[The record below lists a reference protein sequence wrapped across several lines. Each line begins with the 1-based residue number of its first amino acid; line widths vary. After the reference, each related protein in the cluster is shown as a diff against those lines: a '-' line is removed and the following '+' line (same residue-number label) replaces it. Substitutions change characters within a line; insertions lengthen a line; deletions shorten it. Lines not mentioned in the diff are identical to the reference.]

1 MIATFLFL
9 MPFCLFVGLTNK
21 VCVYAMSWGLISKWL
36 GAKGGIRM
44 DTNNSNGVVDNN
56 VQQNQNNGTDIQVPK
71 TFDEMLKESNYQSE
85 FDRKVQKSLD
95 TAKAKWE
102 AEMEA
107 KQSEAD
113 KLAKM
118 KEDERKD
125 YEIEKARKEKEEAI
139 AKLNAYELKEEAI
152 KIANAPETQVDVSL
166 LNLIDFRN
174 IRAEQV
180 EPTIK
185 NIKQVFDKA
194 VENEINKKL
203 KETTPKT
210 IVNQNNNGTK
220 KGIPNVF

>member
-1 MIATFLFL
+1 MA
-9 MPFCLFVGLTNK
+9 
-21 VCVYAMSWGLISKWL
+21 WD
-36 GAKGGIRM
+36 KGGIRM
-44 DTNNSNGVVDNN
+44 DTNNNAGVVDNN
-56 VQQNQNNGTDIQVPK
+56 NQQNQNTGADVQVPK

-85 FDRKVQKSLD
+85 FDKKVQKSLD

-102 AEMEA
+102 AEQLA

-125 YEIEKARKEKEEAI
+125 YEIEKTRKEKEEAE

-152 KIANAPETQVDVSL
+152 KMANAPETQVDVSL
-166 LNLIDFRN
+166 LNLIDFRS
-174 IRAEQV
+174 IKAEQV

-185 NIKQVFDKA
+185 NIKKVFDSA
-194 VENEINKKL
+194 VENEVNKRL

-210 IVNQNNNGTK
+210 IVNQNNSGTK
-220 KGIPNVF
+220 KSIPNVF

>member
-1 MIATFLFL
+1 
-9 MPFCLFVGLTNK
+9 
-21 VCVYAMSWGLISKWL
+21 
-36 GAKGGIRM
+36 M
-44 DTNNSNGVVDNN
+44 DANNNAGVVENN
-56 VQQNQNNGTDIQVPK
+56 NQQNQNMGADVQVPK

-102 AEMEA
+102 AELEA

-125 YEIEKARKEKEEAI
+125 YEIEKARKEKEEAE
-139 AKLNAYELKEEAI
+139 ARLNAYELKEEAI
-152 KIANAPETQVDVSL
+152 KMANAPETQVDVSL

-174 IRAEQV
+174 IKAEQV

-185 NIKQVFDKA
+185 NIKKVFDSA
-194 VENEINKKL
+194 VENEVNKRL

-210 IVNQNNNGTK
+210 VISQNNGGAK
-220 KGIPNVF
+220 KSIPNVF

>member
-1 MIATFLFL
+1 
-9 MPFCLFVGLTNK
+9 
-21 VCVYAMSWGLISKWL
+21 
-36 GAKGGIRM
+36 M
-44 DTNNSNGVVDNN
+44 DANNNAGVVENN
-56 VQQNQNNGTDIQVPK
+56 NQQNQNMGADVQVPK

-102 AEMEA
+102 AELEA

-125 YEIEKARKEKEEAI
+125 YEIEKARKEKEEAE
-139 AKLNAYELKEEAI
+139 ARLNAYELKEEAT
-152 KIANAPETQVDVSL
+152 KMANTPEMQVDVSL

-174 IRAEQV
+174 IKAEQV

-185 NIKQVFDKA
+185 NIKKVFDSA
-194 VENEINKKL
+194 VENEVNKRL

-210 IVNQNNNGTK
+210 VISQNNGGAK
-220 KGIPNVF
+220 KSIPNVF